1 MYNPQPED
9 ITDVVLPDE
18 LEPLIEKI
26 AKNVHDVWAQ
36 NRIADGWVYGSQRN
50 DSLKHHPCLVPYEE
64 LSEEEKSYDRATAIG
79 TLKLVC
85 KFGYRLIKE

>member
-50 DSLKHHPCLVPYEE
+50 DSFKHHPCLVPYEE

-85 KFGYRLIKE
+85 KFGYRLVKE